1 MNKIGKIID
10 ISHHQ
15 GDIDWSKASKEVDL
29 AIIRTQYGTS
39 TIDRK
44 YVRNIAE
51 CKKYKVPYG
60 VYIYVT
66 FTNKATALAQA
77 KDFYERAKGHNSLFY
92 VVDVEE
98 SFGANSKNI
107 QEGTQA
113 FIDYLKDK
121 GVKVGLYTGHHFYK
135 PYKMDTVKNYDFLWI
150 PRYSGTSAMGK
161 KPDYACDLWQYTE
174 SGSVAGIKGN
184 VDLNVLNGTKPLSW
198 FTNSNNKKEGLT
210 VNQYN
215 ELKKEN
221 NQLKK
226 ELAEIKKIL
235 GEKANLKSES
245 AVAATHK
252 DAWDWAIKEK
262 IIKGDGAGTNPA
274 GVLTRQQMATM
285 FKRFYD
291 KFIK

>member
-1 MNKIGKIID
+1 MGKIID

-15 GDIDWSKASKEVDL
+15 GDIDWSKASKEIDL

-44 YVRNIAE
+44 YVRNITE
-51 CKKYKVPYG
+51 CKKYKVPFG

-66 FTNKATALAQA
+66 FTNKTTALAQA
-77 KDFYERAKGHNSLFY
+77 KDFYERAKGHNPLFY

-98 SFGANSKNI
+98 SFGASVKNI
-107 QEGTQA
+107 QEGIQA
-113 FIDYLKDK
+113 FIDYLKGK

-150 PRYSGTSAMGK
+150 PRYSGTSALGK
-161 KPDYACDLWQYTE
+161 KPDFACDLWQYTE
-174 SGSVAGIKGN
+174 SGTVAGIKGN
-184 VDLNVLNGTKPLSW
+184 VDLNVLNGSKPLSW
-198 FTNSNNKKEGLT
+198 FTNNKNEEDL
-210 VNQYN
+210 NMSQYE

-226 ELAEIKKIL
+226 ELKEIKELL
-235 GEKANLKSES
+235 GGKANLKSES
-245 AVAATHK
+245 VVAATHK

-262 IIKGDGAGTNPA
+262 IIKGDGTGTNPA

-285 FKRFYD
+285 LKRYHE
-291 KFIK
+291 KNIK

>member
-1 MNKIGKIID
+1 MYSLINYTNNTLVKKVNKIGKIID

-77 KDFYERAKGHNSLFY
+77 KDFYERAKGHNPLFY

-161 KPDYACDLWQYTE
+161 KPDYACDLW
-174 SGSVAGIKGN
+174 
-184 VDLNVLNGTKPLSW
+184 
-198 FTNSNNKKEGLT
+198 
-210 VNQYN
+210 
-215 ELKKEN
+215 
-221 NQLKK
+221 
-226 ELAEIKKIL
+226 
-235 GEKANLKSES
+235 
-245 AVAATHK
+245 AVYRK
-252 DAWDWAIKEK
+252 W
-262 IIKGDGAGTNPA
+262 
-274 GVLTRQQMATM
+274 LCCRYQRQRG
-285 FKRFYD
+285 FKRIEWY
-291 KFIK
+291 KTIIVVYQQQQ

>member
-77 KDFYERAKGHNSLFY
+77 KDFYERAKGHNPLFY

-161 KPDYACDLWQYTE
+161 KPDYACDLW
-174 SGSVAGIKGN
+174 
-184 VDLNVLNGTKPLSW
+184 
-198 FTNSNNKKEGLT
+198 
-210 VNQYN
+210 
-215 ELKKEN
+215 
-221 NQLKK
+221 
-226 ELAEIKKIL
+226 
-235 GEKANLKSES
+235 
-245 AVAATHK
+245 AVYRK
-252 DAWDWAIKEK
+252 W
-262 IIKGDGAGTNPA
+262 
-274 GVLTRQQMATM
+274 LCCRYQRQRG
-285 FKRFYD
+285 FKRIEWY
-291 KFIK
+291 KTIIVVYQQQQ